1 MDNLFEKLISAFGV
15 SGHEDEVREIIIEH
29 LNSLNIG
36 HRVDNMGNVIAALGE
51 EREEHKRIMLCSHM
65 DTIGLMVT
73 YIEDKGFVRVGKMG
87 EFKESSI
94 INTIVEFE
102 NGNGGRLCTINPSGT
117 IDDIYIDLGVDS
129 REAALELIKE
139 GDVAVFTAN
148 IIDEENNVIAPFLDN
163 RVGCYMLL
171 RAIEKLAEL
180 ESLDSQL
187 FFVFSTQG
195 VVGARGARAAAYEI
209 NPMYCLVI
217 DGENTGDNLGGKGNL
232 SLGKGTGIKFMDKS
246 LVIHHEVKERLE
258 EAYENLNKRP
268 NYIFGEEHSDG
279 KTIHKEGNGIK
290 TGTLIYPVRY
300 KNTNMEMVNY
310 KDINE
315 GIEVICEFCKL

>member
-29 LNSLNIG
+29 LSSLNIS
-36 HRVDNMGNVIAALGE
+36 HRVDNMGNVIASLGE
-51 EREEHKRIMLCSHM
+51 EKEEDKRIMLSANM
-65 DTIGLMVT
+65 DTIGLIVT

-94 INTIVEFE
+94 INTMIEFE
-102 NGNGGRLCTINPSGT
+102 NGNGGRLCTTNPSGT
-117 IDDIYIDLGVDS
+117 IEDIYIDLGVDS
-129 REAALELIKE
+129 RKDALELIKE
-139 GDVAVFTAN
+139 GDVAVVTSN
-148 IIDEENNVIAPFLDN
+148 IVDEEHNVIAPFLDN

-171 RAIEKLAEL
+171 RSIEKLAEVKA
-180 ESLDSQL
+180 LDNQI

-232 SLGKGTGIKFMDKS
+232 SLGKGTGIKFMDRS
-246 LVIHHEVKERLE
+246 LVMHHEVKEKLE
-258 EAYENLNKRP
+258 EVYERLNKRP
-268 NYIFGEEHSDG
+268 HYVYGEEHSDG
-279 KTIHKEGNGIK
+279 KTIHKEGNGVK

-310 KDINE
+310 KDVDE